1 MIPKVI
7 HYCWFGRGP
16 KSELAKRCIDSWKKI
31 LPDYELKEWN
41 EDNFDVDSVPYVKE
55 AYAHRKWAF
64 VTDYVRLYALAN
76 EGGIYM
82 DSDVEVLK
90 PLDRFLSHVAFTGY
104 ESSGWAVTGIMGS
117 EKGGVWVTEQLAH
130 YDGLHFIRED
140 GTMDMTINIE
150 PITKIMRRRGMRLDQ
165 KFEEA
170 ENYIALYPAD
180 YFCPKNWTT
189 NHVHLTENTYVIHH
203 FAGTWL
209 TMQTRVL
216 RWFANRGHPKVGY
229 YVGYFFRSPWTVLLD
244 LLDFVRIKVLR
255 LNVKPLLVNG

>member
-90 PLDRFLSHVAFTGY
+90 PLDRFLAHVAFTGY
-104 ESSGWAVTGIMGS
+104 ESSGWAVTGIMAS
-117 EKGGVWVTEQLAH
+117 EKGGAWVKEQLAH
-130 YDGLHFIRED
+130 YDGLHFVRED
-140 GTMDMTINIE
+140 GSLDMTANVE
-150 PITKIMRRRGMRLDQ
+150 PITKSMRSHGMRLD
-165 KFEEA
+165 KKYEMV
-170 ENYIALYPAD
+170 ENYITLYPSD
-180 YFCPKNWTT
+180 FFCPKNWATDKID
-189 NHVHLTENTYVIHH
+189 LTENTYVIHH
-203 FAGTWL
+203 FTGTWL
-209 TMQTRVL
+209 DANGRII
-216 RWFANRGHPKVGY
+216 RWFSNRGHPQIGY
-229 YVGYFFRSPWTVLLD
+229 YVGYFFRSPKVVVLD
-244 LLDFVRIKVLR
+244 LLDFLRIKVLR
-255 LNVKPLLVNG
+255 TKVNPLLKR